1 MKLLF
6 LILVAANLALFA
18 WQRGAFGTLPETGRE
33 PARMAQQVE
42 PQKVRA
48 LSPAEVQARRE
59 QAQRMAALPPGV
71 EIDLSAGVGC
81 VEFGDLSEAQ
91 AVRIRPRLDA
101 LALSEAPQARA
112 VELPGWYMVYVPP
125 FKTRAEAE
133 RAATRMREQGVR
145 ELAVM
150 GENTAL
156 RFGIALGSFRT
167 QEAASKHLADLT
179 RMGVAGA
186 RLADKPSTLPGT
198 RYVLRGVSAA
208 AGGSLVAL
216 QQENAG
222 TRLTACGAAR

>member
-18 WQRGAFGTLPETGRE
+18 WQRGAFGMLPDSGRE
-33 PARMAQQVE
+33 PTRPAQQVAAD
-42 PQKVRA
+42 KVRV
-48 LSPAEVQARRE
+48 LLPAEVQARRE
-59 QAQRMAALPPGV
+59 QAQRLVALPAGV

-81 VEFGDLSEAQ
+81 VQFGDFSEAQ
-91 AVRIRPRLDA
+91 AARVRPRLDA

-112 VELPGWYMVYVPP
+112 IELPGWHMVYVPP

-133 RAATRMREQGVR
+133 RAAAGMREQGVR
-145 ELAVM
+145 ELAIM
-150 GENTAL
+150 GENSAL

-167 QEAASKHLADLT
+167 EEAASKHLADLT

-186 RLADKPSTLPGT
+186 RLGDKPSTQPGT

-208 AGGSLVAL
+208 AGGSLLAM